1 MQPAATILIVKSG
14 ISNHAASGILDEL
27 CLSKFGTFHAACPQ
41 PADNFRT
48 YVQHSPCSRIKHNRA
63 KPMFELASA
72 LFSIADVN
80 EFRFARFYIV
90 YEEARLVLLGSPSIV
105 CELPDTPRGLSK
117 RGKTQHSMPDAAR
130 KNYLDFTP
138 KNPPLPVTLER
149 YGSLIFLSTT
159 YLLLHKNVCCGI
171 PSRSRPDGSKLP
183 FYDTFSVNFCIS
195 FSSETFSINAPSSDS
210 F

>member
-72 LFSIADVN
+72 LFSIADAN

-90 YEEARLVLLGSPSIV
+90 YEEARLVLLGSPPIV
-105 CELPDTPRGLSK
+105 CELPDTLRGLSK

-138 KNPPLPVTLER
+138 KNSLLPVTLER
-149 YGSLIFLSTT
+149 YGSLIFVYSLSPVHFPGCWGLSNTA
-159 YLLLHKNVCCGI
+159 
-171 PSRSRPDGSKLP
+171 LP
-183 FYDTFSVNFCIS
+183 VWES
-195 FSSETFSINAPSSDS
+195 
-210 F
+210 

>member
-72 LFSIADVN
+72 LFSIADAN

-90 YEEARLVLLGSPSIV
+90 YEGARLVLPESPLIVFGVTDIVLGV
-105 CELPDTPRGLSK
+105 SK
-117 RGKTQHSMPDAAR
+117 TGKTR
-130 KNYLDFTP
+130 N
-138 KNPPLPVTLER
+138 
-149 YGSLIFLSTT
+149 
-159 YLLLHKNVCCGI
+159 
-171 PSRSRPDGSKLP
+171 
-183 FYDTFSVNFCIS
+183 
-195 FSSETFSINAPSSDS
+195 
-210 F
+210 

>member
-48 YVQHSPCSRIKHNRA
+48 YVQHLPCSRIKHNRA

-105 CELPDTPRGLSK
+105 CELPDTPRGMFQTWKDTAFDAGRGTEELPGFYSK
-117 RGKTQHSMPDAAR
+117 EFAAAG
-130 KNYLDFTP
+130 YIG
-138 KNPPLPVTLER
+138 TLWFPH
-149 YGSLIFLSTT
+149 FLSTA
-159 YLLLHKNVCCGI
+159 YLL
-171 PSRSRPDGSKLP
+171 
-183 FYDTFSVNFCIS
+183 YTFPVARAF
-195 FSSETFSINAPSSDS
+195 
-210 F
+210 

>member
-72 LFSIADVN
+72 LFSIADAN
-80 EFRFARFYIV
+80 EFRFARFNIV
-90 YEEARLVLLGSPSIV
+90 YEGAQLVLPESPPIV
-105 CELPDTPRGLSK
+105 SGVSDMCPPVCPNVEETRNQLQSSGWKKYAHFFPTNAPAAFLQESGMLCFLQYCLP
-117 RGKTQHSMPDAAR
+117 
-130 KNYLDFTP
+130 P
-138 KNPPLPVTLER
+138 KNR
-149 YGSLIFLSTT
+149 IC
-159 YLLLHKNVCCGI
+159 LL
-171 PSRSRPDGSKLP
+171 
-183 FYDTFSVNFCIS
+183 
-195 FSSETFSINAPSSDS
+195 
-210 F
+210 

>member
-48 YVQHSPCSRIKHNRA
+48 YVQHLPCSRIKHNRA

-90 YEEARLVLLGSPSIV
+90 YEGVQLGRLESPPIVSGVSDMHPSDCPNVEETRNPMQTFSRKKCSHFSPTNFHLHFHMKSPSVFPVI
-105 CELPDTPRGLSK
+105 LLIK
-117 RGKTQHSMPDAAR
+117 
-130 KNYLDFTP
+130 P
-138 KNPPLPVTLER
+138 KHGMLRATPPL
-149 YGSLIFLSTT
+149 FLSL
-159 YLLLHKNVCCGI
+159 YNVFLLCVIHLRRQTPG
-171 PSRSRPDGSKLP
+171 
-183 FYDTFSVNFCIS
+183 
-195 FSSETFSINAPSSDS
+195 
-210 F
+210 

>member
-14 ISNHAASGILDEL
+14 ISNNAASGILDEL

-48 YVQHSPCSRIKHNRA
+48 YVQHLPCSRIKHNRA

-80 EFRFARFYIV
+80 ELRFARFYSV
-90 YEEARLVLLGSPSIV
+90 YEEARLVLLGSPPIV

-138 KNPPLPVTLER
+138 KNSPLPVTLER
-149 YGSLIFLSTT
+149 YGSLIFCLQLISCTLSRLPGLSNTA
-159 YLLLHKNVCCGI
+159 
-171 PSRSRPDGSKLP
+171 LP
-183 FYDTFSVNFCIS
+183 F
-195 FSSETFSINAPSSDS
+195 
-210 F
+210 

>member
-72 LFSIADVN
+72 LFSIADAN

-90 YEEARLVLLGSPSIV
+90 CEVVPLGTPGSPLIV
-105 CELPDTPRGLSK
+105 CGLPDTLRECSNVEETRNQMQPIR
-117 RGKTQHSMPDAAR
+117 
-130 KNYLDFTP
+130 
-138 KNPPLPVTLER
+138 LEE
-149 YGSLIFLSTT
+149 IHTFFST
-159 YLLLHKNVCCGI
+159 NVPHAV
-171 PSRSRPDGSKLP
+171 PSEIAGHTS
-183 FYDTFSVNFCIS
+183 YNIT
-195 FSSETFSINAPSSDS
+195 
-210 F
+210 

>member
-27 CLSKFGTFHAACPQ
+27 CLSTFGTFHAACPQ

-72 LFSIADVN
+72 LFSIADAN

-90 YEEARLVLLGSPSIV
+90 CEEALLALLVL
-105 CELPDTPRGLSK
+105 
-117 RGKTQHSMPDAAR
+117 
-130 KNYLDFTP
+130 
-138 KNPPLPVTLER
+138 
-149 YGSLIFLSTT
+149 
-159 YLLLHKNVCCGI
+159 
-171 PSRSRPDGSKLP
+171 
-183 FYDTFSVNFCIS
+183 
-195 FSSETFSINAPSSDS
+195 
-210 F
+210 

>member
-1 MQPAATILIVKSG
+1 MPRPTSWMSCVFPSLEHSTRRVRNLQTILGLTCS
-14 ISNHAASGILDEL
+14 
-27 CLSKFGTFHAACPQ
+27 
-41 PADNFRT
+41 T
-48 YVQHSPCSRIKHNRA
+48 YRA
-63 KPMFELASA
+63 KPMVELASA

-159 YLLLHKNVCCGI
+159 YLLLQSPPPLKRVARNAGYNPLV
-171 PSRSRPDGSKLP
+171 PDSVSRRPRLSLR
-183 FYDTFSVNFCIS
+183 
-195 FSSETFSINAPSSDS
+195 SSHYCT
-210 F
+210 